1 MAIAMTA
8 NWIGG
13 TRGFVFDV
21 TYVMLVCGGFAL
33 LVSGLMLVS
42 PARVR
47 QIGEWILLGTA
58 ALAVVLAS
66 DLVNKLDNGTVGVKL
81 VMIALV
87 AGALKL
93 SDTLA
98 VLQVEE
104 SQMARRQELAG
115 LGKFLSIA
123 VQLGFLVLLI
133 RHFNL
138 VSPVFC
144 HQIIFLTLYGF
155 LLHYFLPLR
164 YRLPFFL
171 FLSLSGI
178 VFIFGFVQAGWLIG
192 IGLILIGLCHLPIR
206 FYFRVGLLV
215 LAGVALAEFRAGRM
229 QSPWS
234 GAIWPI
240 LGSMF
245 MFRLIV
251 YMYSLKHQK
260 APVGV
265 WPSLSYFFLLPN
277 VVFPL
282 FPVVDYTTFHRTYY
296 DADRHLIHQTG
307 VKWIFRGI
315 THLLLYR
322 YIYYYVVIGPEEVDS
337 VTNLVR
343 YMVSGF
349 LLILKLSGQFHLIV
363 GMLHLFG
370 FNLPETMNRYFLASS
385 FTDLW
390 RRANI
395 YWRDFMQRVVFYP
408 VYFPLR
414 MRTPTTALLCAT
426 LVVFFVTWALHSYQ
440 WFWLRGSFSF
450 SAPDVLFWTLFGL
463 LVVINTLYEAKH
475 GRKREMAKRTQTWG
489 EIVSLALRT
498 VGTFCVICVLWSLW
512 ISTSVS
518 EWLSLWSVPGITWKD
533 ITILAP
539 ALIGAI
545 IVAGW
550 AGATSRTENQRGPT
564 ALGAGPAQPSFFP
577 SAALTGSL
585 ILLLF
590 LVSQPIVYSQL
601 GVTLR
606 EGINDLRT
614 DRLNEQDLTLL
625 TRGYYEN
632 LTRVNRF
639 NSQLWELYNK
649 QPNDEPLSENTK
661 AQPKKDMPAE
671 QPNNGPLSEN
681 TKAQPK
687 KDMPA
692 EQPDDGSLLEDMK
705 PSRPTGDFLTK
716 ELRPSIA
723 IVVKGKQ
730 FHTNRWGMRD
740 KDYEMKP
747 PPGTCRIALLGSS
760 PEMGSGVADD
770 QVWEKILEDRLNREN
785 DRKRISQ
792 YEILNFSVGGHSL
805 LERLKLLET
814 KVLSFDPDIVFYVAH
829 TSDQVMALHHLAKA
843 ATRETEIPYDYLRQ
857 VVHEAGIEGER
868 NIAVASRG
876 LQPYGNDI
884 MSWTYRRTV
893 ELCHQHA
900 IVPVFIFLPNFPG
913 SHGKELP
920 AHLHL
925 AKEAGFLI
933 VDPSDIYGNE
943 DKASLQ
949 ISEWD
954 GHPNA
959 VAHKL
964 IADRLYKELKSNPAL
979 LQKLK

>member
-1 MAIAMTA
+1 
-8 NWIGG
+8 
-13 TRGFVFDV
+13 
-21 TYVMLVCGGFAL
+21 MLVCGGFAL

-81 VMIALV
+81 IMIALV
-87 AGALKL
+87 AIALKL

-98 VLQVEE
+98 VLRIEE
-104 SQMARRQELAG
+104 SQMVRRQELAG
-115 LGKFLSIA
+115 LGKLLGIA

-133 RHFNL
+133 RRFDL

-164 YRLPFFL
+164 YRFPFFL

-192 IGLILIGLCHLPIR
+192 IGLMLIGLCHLPIR

-251 YMYSLKHQK
+251 YMYSLKHRK

-282 FPVVDYTTFHRTYY
+282 FPVVDYTTFYRTYY
-296 DADRHLIHQTG
+296 DTDRHLIHQTG

-349 LLILKLSGQFHLIV
+349 LLILRLSGQFHLSV

-414 MRTPTTALLCAT
+414 MRAPTTALLCAT

-450 SAPDVLFWTLFGL
+450 SAPDVLFWSLFGL
-463 LVVINTLYEAKH
+463 LVIINTLYEAKH
-475 GRKREMAKRTQTWG
+475 GRKREMAKRAQTWG

-533 ITILAP
+533 ITILGP
-539 ALIGAI
+539 ALIGAL

-550 AGATSRTENQRGPT
+550 AGATSRTEKQSGPT
-564 ALGAGPAQPSFFP
+564 ALGAGSAQPSFFP

-590 LVSQPIVYSQL
+590 LVAQPTVYSHF

-681 TKAQPK
+681 TKAQPE

-692 EQPDDGSLLEDMK
+692 EQPDDGSLFKDTAAY
-705 PSRPTGDFLTK
+705 RPTGDFLIK
-716 ELRPSIA
+716 ELRPSITTLFHGA
-723 IVVKGKQ
+723 PL
-730 FHTNRWGMRD
+730 HTNRWGMRD

-760 PEMGSGVADD
+760 PEMGTGVADGE
-770 QVWEKILEDRLNREN
+770 VWEAILEDRLNREN
-785 DRKRISQ
+785 DRKQ
-792 YEILNFSVGGHSL
+792 VAHYEILNFSVGGHSL

-814 KVLSFDPDIVFYVAH
+814 KVLAFDPDIVLYVGHSA
-829 TSDQVMALHHLAKA
+829 DQVIALHHLAKA
-843 ATRETEIPYDYLRQ
+843 VTRETEIPYDYLRQ
-857 VVHEAGIEGER
+857 VVHKAGIEGET
-868 NIAVASRG
+868 NITAATRG
-876 LQPYGNDI
+876 LQPYGDEI

-893 ELCHQHA
+893 ELCRQRA
-900 IVPVFIFLPNFPG
+900 IVPVYIYLPNFPG
-913 SHGKELP
+913 SHGRERP
-920 AHLHL
+920 AHVHL

-933 VDPSDIYGNE
+933 VEPSDLWGNE

-949 ISEWD
+949 ISELD
-954 GHPNA
+954 GHPNPL
-959 VAHKL
+959 AHKL